1 MENKNYTFWLIGI
14 CAVIFILQG
23 FVPFIENNFTLISSR
38 VLTEPWMLITSMF
51 LHGDIVHLLNNMLA
65 LFIFGM
71 ILENVIGSKRF
82 LLVFFASGLI
92 AGLSATFFY
101 NAALGASGAIFGI
114 LGTLVMLKPRMIV
127 YVYFMPLPMYLA
139 GILWAIID
147 ISRFFFPTGIASA
160 SHLAGLFIG
169 LGFGYYYKR
178 KFGDKYIDNKLNI
191 VEHWEK

>member
-1 MENKNYTFWLIGI
+1 MENRNYTFWIIGI
-14 CAVIFILQG
+14 CVVVFILQG
-23 FVPFIENNFTLISSR
+23 FIPFIENNFTLISSR
-38 VLTEPWMLITSMF
+38 ALYEPWMLVTSMF
-51 LHGDIVHLLNNMLA
+51 LHGDLVHLLNNMLA

-71 ILENVIGSKRF
+71 ILENVLGSKRF
-82 LLVFFASGLI
+82 LLVYFIAGLI
-92 AGLSATFFY
+92 AGISAALFY

-127 YVYFMPLPMYLA
+127 YIYFMPLPMYLA

-147 ISRFFFPTGIASA
+147 ITRFFFPTGIASA
-160 SHLAGLFIG
+160 AHLAGLFIG

-178 KFGDKYIDNKLNI
+178 KFGDKYIDDRLNI